1 MTENNQP
8 PPAGWTLSTLQKY
21 LEVRIDAL
29 QERFDVTQSAY
40 DRALEKA
47 EIALNFRLA
56 SMNEFREVLNDV
68 SKMQVPR
75 SEYNS
80 NHKAL
85 IDRVEILM
93 ERVSS
98 TENLLKGKNEGI
110 AGTGQFILI
119 VIAVLASFTN
129 LFLFLTH
136 K

>member
-21 LEVRIDAL
+21 LDVRIDAL
-29 QERFDVTQSAY
+29 QERFDVTQTAY